1 MENTVPLLLRV
12 EYAYWHFWT
21 LNTENV
27 GELLFFFFCFNVAWL
42 QDSILNTTLDFFL
55 SILIYISVYHVLN
68 NLTKYKTMRVKRS
81 HGHLKT
87 WQFKRVLSKGIYQML
102 LRPKRQVSVR
112 LRYTITFCK
121 NGWFM
126 IKRIFPFVRILR
138 LKKTTSLLLFGKTCI
153 AAPYLLQSSE
163 QGSWYMQLFKCC
175 MQVCVTLNSAKNLT
189 FDTDKYD
196 LDQDL
201 AGCWLFGM
209 SVFLQILCHLLH
221 LSENVLWQ
229 SVRNM
234 DIFYLIS
241 MK

>member
-21 LNTENV
+21 LNTEYV
-27 GELLFFFFCFNVAWL
+27 GELLFFFCFNVAWL

-126 IKRIFPFVRILR
+126 IKRIFPFVI
-138 LKKTTSLLLFGKTCI
+138 
-153 AAPYLLQSSE
+153 YV
-163 QGSWYMQLFKCC
+163 Y
-175 MQVCVTLNSAKNLT
+175 
-189 FDTDKYD
+189 YD
-196 LDQDL
+196 
-201 AGCWLFGM
+201 
-209 SVFLQILCHLLH
+209 
-221 LSENVLWQ
+221 
-229 SVRNM
+229 
-234 DIFYLIS
+234 
-241 MK
+241 